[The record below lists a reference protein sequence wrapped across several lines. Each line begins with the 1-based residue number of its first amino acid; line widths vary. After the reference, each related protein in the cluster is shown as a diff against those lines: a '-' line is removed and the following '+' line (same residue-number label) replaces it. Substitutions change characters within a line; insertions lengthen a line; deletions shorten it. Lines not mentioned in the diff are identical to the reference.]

1 MSAPRTVRS
10 ILRERP
16 EAAIIVSLF
25 ALLATI
31 YSLVTPIFEASDE
44 ISHYPVIQHIA
55 TTGRLPV
62 QQPGVETLWEQEG
75 SQPPL
80 YYLLSV
86 GLTFWIDTSD
96 LEDIRWR
103 NPHAKLGIPLD
114 PDNKNMVIHTDAE
127 AFPWHGTVLAVHLIR
142 FFSIILGT
150 ATVIL
155 IYRLARTI
163 WPEARWVAA
172 LAAALAAFNPMFLFI
187 SGSVNND
194 NLTILLS
201 TWTLLLCVRII
212 QSGFTRTRAVT
223 LAVVLALA
231 TITKISG
238 LTLLPLVG
246 LVLAIRAWRANEWR
260 QAIYTG
266 LGIGAAWLL
275 LGSWWYIRNIML
287 YGELLGLNTH
297 VAIAGGR
304 EIGLW
309 ALLQREWYGFWVSY
323 WALFGAVNI
332 LADRVVYHFYALL
345 AALTAAGLGWWV
357 YRQIRTRS
365 WEEMLL
371 PGLLGMQVV
380 VVLVGVIR
388 WTMTT
393 YASQGRLMFPAIGAL
408 SALSALGLLSGLPE
422 KLRAGAFGVVSAPL
436 LLIAVIAPFRYIR
449 PTYTPPTPLAAVPE
463 RANPVNAFFGDL
475 ELVAIET
482 ESVTVEEGGRIPIT
496 LYWRATRPIEEGYS
510 IYLHALGRGAEEIG
524 KIDTLPGAGL
534 LATTQMEPGAIIPDS
549 YSLELDSS
557 FEAPT
562 RLRVLIGAWIPETD
576 EIIHPTNAAGEDL
589 GSIIAEAG
597 VAYPGDAAQCAST
610 SGDPPIA
617 QIGGFAALSANYA
630 DRSTSP
636 GEAVELHVT
645 WDRIGET
652 PADWTV
658 FVHVVD
664 EEGQLAAQADHQ
676 PLGGDYPTSLWR
688 RPCPVE
694 DTFTLQLP
702 DNLPAGEYD
711 ILLGMYDASQADY
724 PRAPAS
730 NMDGEPLPNAA
741 IPLGRIEVRAR

>member
-1 MSAPRTVRS
+1 MSESKS
-10 ILRERP
+10 IREALRERP
-16 EAAIIVSLF
+16 EAAIIVALF

-55 TTGRLPV
+55 TTGRLPI

-80 YYLLSV
+80 YYLLGA

-96 LEDIRWR
+96 LEAVRWR

-142 FFSIILGT
+142 FFSVVLSTATIIL
-150 ATVIL
+150 V
-155 IYRLARTI
+155 YRLASTI
-163 WPEARWVAA
+163 WPDARWVAA

-201 TWTLLLCVRII
+201 TWTLLLCVRVI
-212 QSGFTRTRAVT
+212 QSGFSKAQSAT
-223 LAVVLALA
+223 LAVVVALA

-246 LVLAIRAWRANEWR
+246 LALLIRAWLIGKWR
-260 QAIYTG
+260 GAVLTG
-266 LGIGAAWLL
+266 LGIGAAWLI
-275 LGSWWYIRNIML
+275 LGSWWYIRNIVL
-287 YGELLGLNTH
+287 YGELLGLGTH

-304 EIGLW
+304 QIGLW
-309 ALLQREWYGFWVSY
+309 ALIQREWYGFWVSY

-332 LADRVVYHFYALL
+332 LADRVVYTFYAVLV
-345 AALTAAGLGWWV
+345 ALTVAGLGWWIF
-357 YRQIRTRS
+357 RQVRANA
-365 WEEMLL
+365 WEAMLL
-371 PGLLGMQVV
+371 PGLLGIQIA

-393 YASQGRLMFPAIGAL
+393 YASQGRLMFPALGAL
-408 SALSALGLLSGLPE
+408 SALSALGLLGWLPD
-422 KLRAGAFGVVSAPL
+422 KMRAGAFGVVSAPL
-436 LLIAVIAPFRYIR
+436 LLVAAIAPFRYIR
-449 PTYTPPTPLAAVPE
+449 PTYAPPTPLAEVPE
-463 RANPVNAFFGDL
+463 SANPVNAFFGNL

-482 ESVTVEEGGRIPIT
+482 ESVTVEEGGRVPIT
-496 LYWRATRPIEEGYS
+496 LYWRAVEPIEGDYS
-510 IYLHALGRGAEEIG
+510 LYLHALGRGAQEIG
-524 KIDTLPGAGL
+524 KIDTFPGGGSLP
-534 LATTQMEPGAIIPDS
+534 TTRMEPDAIIPDH
-549 YSLELDSS
+549 YSLELDPS

-562 RLRVLIGAWIPETD
+562 RLRVLIGVWVPETGQ
-576 EIIHPTNAAGEDL
+576 IVHPTSAAGEDL
-589 GSIIAEAG
+589 GSIIADAG
-597 VAYPGDAAQCAST
+597 VAYPADPAQCAEST
-610 SGDPPIA
+610 AAPPLA
-617 QIGGFAALSANYA
+617 QIGGFAELSADYIDQTA
-630 DRSTSP
+630 QP
-636 GEAVELHVT
+636 GETVEVRVR

-658 FVHVVD
+658 FVHLID
-664 EEGQLAAQADHQ
+664 GEGSMAAQADHQ

-694 DTFTLQLP
+694 DVYTLQLP
-702 DNLPAGEYD
+702 DDLAAGDYD
-711 ILLGMYDASQADY
+711 ILLGMYDASQPNY
-724 PRAPAS
+724 PRAPAFD
-730 NMDGEPLPNAA
+730 MGGAPFPNAA

>member
-16 EAAIIVSLF
+16 EAAIIVGLF
-25 ALLATI
+25 TLLATI

-55 TTGRLPV
+55 TTGHLPV

-80 YYLLSV
+80 YYLLGA

-96 LEDIRWR
+96 LEQIRRR

-142 FFSIILGT
+142 FFSVILST

-155 IYRLARTI
+155 VYRLANAI
-163 WPEARWVAA
+163 WPEARWIAA
-172 LAAALAAFNPMFLFI
+172 LAASLAAFNPMFLFI

-201 TWTLLLCVRII
+201 TWTLLLCARII
-212 QSGFTRTRAVT
+212 QSGFTRMRSAT

-238 LTLLPLVG
+238 LTLLPLVV

-260 QAIYTG
+260 QAILTG
-266 LGIGAAWLL
+266 LGIGTAWLL
-275 LGSWWYIRNIML
+275 LGSWWYVRNIVL
-287 YGELLGLNTH
+287 YGELLGLGTH

-309 ALLQREWYGFWVSY
+309 ALIHREWYGFWVSY

-332 LADRVVYHFYALL
+332 LADRIVYQFYALL
-345 AALTAAGLGWWV
+345 AALTVLGLGWWIFRRV
-357 YRQIRTRS
+357 QTKS

-371 PGLLGMQVV
+371 PGLLGVQIV

-393 YASQGRLMFPAIGAL
+393 YASQGRLMFPVIGAL
-408 SALSALGLLSGLPE
+408 SGLTALGLLNWLPE

-449 PTYTPPTPLAAVPE
+449 PTYAPPTPLADVPE
-463 RANPVNAFFGDL
+463 SANPVNAFFGDL

-482 ESVTVEEGGRIPIT
+482 KSVTVEEGGRIPIT
-496 LYWRATRPIEEGYS
+496 LYWRAAGPIEEEYS
-510 IYLHALGRGAEEIG
+510 LYLHALGREAEEIG
-524 KIDTLPGAGL
+524 KIDSFPGAGSL
-534 LATTQMEPGAIIPDS
+534 PTTQMEPGAIIPDS
-549 YSLELDSS
+549 YSLELDPS

-562 RLRVLIGAWIPETD
+562 RLRVLIGVWLPETE
-576 EIIHPTNAAGEDL
+576 EIIHPTSAAGEDL

-617 QIGGFAALSANYA
+617 QIGGFAALSANYS
-630 DRSTSP
+630 DRSASP

-645 WDRIGET
+645 WERIGET
-652 PADWTV
+652 PTDWTV
-658 FVHVVD
+658 FVHLID
-664 EEGQLAAQADHQ
+664 REGSMAAQADHQ
-676 PLGGDYPTSLWR
+676 PLDGDYPTSLWR

-694 DTFTLQLP
+694 DVFTLQLP
-702 DNLPAGEYD
+702 NNLAAGEYD

-724 PRAPAS
+724 PRAPALDV
-730 NMDGEPLPNAA
+730 DGEPFPNAA
-741 IPLGRIEVRAR
+741 IPLGRIEVRGR